1 MSEKS
6 VASELEQ
13 IIRSLPQMNA
23 EERELATEH
32 LRSLGVEPPEG
43 PVRRPGV
50 ECPFTQMQ
58 VVSPCNLKTCK
69 YHIEN
74 EWSRNCL
81 LEYLDVQGSE
91 SLAVEEIAFLY
102 SKPTD
107 KVELVIEQ
115 GMAKL
120 RENSK
125 ETVGFDG
132 DFEKP
137 EVPKIVANVEEDD
150 EFVITAATLAPPFLK
165 NVNPALESAAPATEV
180 FNHPAIRLLGILD
193 TIIGELE

>member
-13 IIRSLPQMNA
+13 IIRSLPQMNS

-32 LRSLGVEPPEG
+32 LRSFGVKPPEG

-58 VVSPCNLKTCK
+58 VVSPCNLKRCK

-102 SKPTD
+102 STTTD
-107 KVELVIEQ
+107 KVEQVISQ

-120 RENSK
+120 RENSQ
-125 ETVGFDG
+125 ETVGFAG
-132 DFEKP
+132 GFEKP
-137 EVPKIVANVEEDD
+137 VTPEIVANVKEDD
-150 EFVITAATLAPPFLK
+150 EFVITSTTLAPPFLK
-165 NVNPALESAAPATEV
+165 NVNAALESAAPAAEV
-180 FNHPAIRLLGILD
+180 FDHPAIRLLGILD